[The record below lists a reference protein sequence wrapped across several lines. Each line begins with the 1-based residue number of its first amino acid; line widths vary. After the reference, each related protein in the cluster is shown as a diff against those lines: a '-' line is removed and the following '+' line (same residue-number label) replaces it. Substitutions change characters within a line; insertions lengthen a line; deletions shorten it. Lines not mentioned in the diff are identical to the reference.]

1 MDNRFGGAARR
12 PSVCATDSRGRGAVP
27 RRPTTW
33 LQVSAYRY
41 LSRRLECALLGQD
54 PAAAGMRARG
64 QPAALL
70 AGAVLTAGGL

>member
-1 MDNRFGGAARR
+1 M
-12 PSVCATDSRGRGAVP
+12 P

-70 AGAVLTAGGL
+70 AGAVLTAGPPG

>member
-1 MDNRFGGAARR
+1 M
-12 PSVCATDSRGRGAVP
+12 P

-64 QPAALL
+64 QPAAL
-70 AGAVLTAGGL
+70 